1 MSQLD
6 TIIHDLAAFE
16 VQVKVLKEQT
26 TAQMKMIMAEM
37 FGKFFDAFPSIK
49 TVHWAQY
56 TPYFNDGDECY
67 FTLGSI
73 EFNTKE
79 YDGIEDEDFD
89 EGESFSVSKYGNNNA
104 IDSDL
109 YRACIAVTDVLQ
121 NMGDQLENL
130 LDNHVQVFVTRRG
143 IDVEEYE
150 HE

>member
-6 TIIHDLAAFE
+6 AIIHDLAAFE
-16 VQVKVLKEQT
+16 VQVKVLKEST
-26 TAQMKMIMAEM
+26 TAQMKMIMSDM
-37 FGKFFDAFPSIK
+37 FVKFFDAFPTIK

-73 EFNTKE
+73 EFNENE
-79 YDGIEDEDFD
+79 YGGIEDENFD
-89 EGESFSVSKYGNNNA
+89 EGDSFSVSKYSNHSN
-104 IDSDL
+104 IDADL

-130 LDNHVQVFVTRRG
+130 LENHVQVFVTRRG